1 LAHELPAP
9 RQGLLTGT
17 FVRLMLVN
25 FGYFLSVGVMQPIL
39 PLFVRGPLHR
49 SDVGV
54 GISLAAFTVTALAL
68 RQFSGRLGDAR
79 GRQLPIL
86 VGTIVNVVSVLG
98 FLIATSLVH
107 VVILRMLTG
116 IAEAF
121 IFVGVATA
129 VQDLAPDERRGEAA
143 SLFSLSLFFA
153 LAIGPLIGEW
163 FLNHYGFHA
172 VWLFEGAAGTIAIVF
187 AITLPDTRTD
197 ATQRESPP
205 LVHRAAVRP
214 GAILGCA
221 IWGLAAF
228 NGYVPLYATRVLHM
242 KNFAPI
248 FLVNAVVILIFRSV
262 GARLPDRLG
271 HLRTARFSLVCTPIG
286 LAVMGAFQTVASL
299 YAGSV
304 ILGIGQA
311 MAFPA
316 LMSIAVNNAPGYER
330 GAVMG
335 TFTAFFDISFGG
347 GALVLGVISGAVGY
361 NKAFISAAAVA
372 AVGLALVVFAPPK
385 VSETVGTAH
394 PVFEIEP
401 PGE

>member
-1 LAHELPAP
+1 
-9 RQGLLTGT
+9 
-17 FVRLMLVN
+17 MLVN

-39 PLFVRGPLHR
+39 PLYVHGPLHQ
-49 SDVGV
+49 SNVAVGV
-54 GISLAAFTVTALAL
+54 ALAAFTVTALAL
-68 RQFSGRLGDAR
+68 RQPSGRLGDAR

-86 VGTIVNVVSVLG
+86 VGTIVNVISVLG
-98 FLIATSLVH
+98 FLLATNLVH
-107 VVILRMLTG
+107 VVALRMLTG
-116 IAEAF
+116 VAEAF

-163 FLNHYGFHA
+163 ILTHYGFHA
-172 VWLFEGAAGTIAIVF
+172 VWWFEGAAGTIAIVF
-187 AITLPDTRTD
+187 AATLPDTRTD
-197 ATQRESPP
+197 EARPKEPPP
-205 LVHRAAVRP
+205 LIHPASIRP

-228 NGYVPLYATRVLHM
+228 NGYVPLYATLVLHM
-242 KNFAPI
+242 KNFSPV

-262 GARLPDRLG
+262 GAKLPDRLG

-286 LAVMGAFQTVASL
+286 LAVMGLFRTVPSL
-299 YAGSV
+299 YIGAI
-304 ILGIGQA
+304 ILAVGQA
-311 MAFPA
+311 LAFPA
-316 LMSIAVNNAPGYER
+316 LMSIAVNNAPGSER

-347 GALVLGVISGAVGY
+347 GALVLGVISGAIGY
-361 NKAFISAAAVA
+361 NKAFLSAAAVA
-372 AVGLALVVFAPPK
+372 ALGLGGIMFLPPK
-385 VSETVGTAH
+385 VSAPSGPPR

>member
-1 LAHELPAP
+1 
-9 RQGLLTGT
+9 
-17 FVRLMLVN
+17 MLVN

-39 PLFVRGPLHR
+39 PLFVNGPLHQ
-49 SDVGV
+49 SNVGV

-68 RQFSGRLGDAR
+68 RQPSGRLGDSR
-79 GRQLPIL
+79 GRGFTICI
-86 VGTIVNVVSVLG
+86 GTVVNVASVLG
-98 FLIATSLVH
+98 LVFATSLVH

-129 VQDLAPDERRGEAA
+129 VQDLAPDDRRGEAA

-163 FLNHYGFHA
+163 LLTHSGFHA
-172 VWLFEGAAGTIAIVF
+172 VWWFAAAAGAFAIVF
-187 AITLPDTRTD
+187 AMTLPDTRPSG
-197 ATQRESPP
+197 EEEHPKPP
-205 LVHRAAVRP
+205 LIHPASLRP

-228 NGYVPLYATRVLHM
+228 QGYVPLYATLVLHM
-242 KNFAPI
+242 RNFSGV
-248 FLVNAVVILIFRSV
+248 FLVNALVIMLVRSV
-262 GARLPDRLG
+262 GARLPDTLG
-271 HLRTARFSLVCTPIG
+271 HLRTARLSLLCTPIA
-286 LAVMGAFQTVASL
+286 LAVMGSSRTVGAL
-299 YAGSV
+299 YAGSI
-304 ILGIGQA
+304 ILALGQSL
-311 MAFPA
+311 AFPA
-316 LMSIAVNNAPGYER
+316 LMSIAVNNAPASER

-347 GALVLGVISGAVGY
+347 GALVLGAISGAIGY
-361 NKAFISAAAVA
+361 NKAFLSAGAVA
-372 AVGLALVVFAPPK
+372 TIGLGAVVFAPPK
-385 VSETVGTAH
+385 VTMPSGPRR